1 MNQAVFRRQSGYQ
14 ESACIQEYNP
24 RTPQCQGKAGSLL
37 QTLSGDNHAES
48 AIMDKSITIEDIARQ
63 AGVST
68 STVSRVLNGT
78 KPVAVDKRALVLA
91 AVEQLQ
97 YRPNAVARGL
107 ARGRS
112 MTVGV
117 LVQDISSPFF
127 ATMVSG
133 IEQGLDPAG
142 YRPML
147 TTTHWRMDN
156 EEDEVRSLQL
166 LLERRTDGVI
176 VLGSHI
182 PDEKLRAVAAQVPMI
197 FVARQVA
204 GLEPQC
210 LYVDNRDGA
219 YRATRYL
226 IGLGHTRIAHIRG
239 TNGHPDAAEREEG
252 YCRALAEAGLPADQR
267 LIVDAQFTEDSGL
280 AGVEELLA
288 RGERFSAIFAANDQ
302 SAYGVMLGLFNHGYR
317 IPHDV
322 SVVGFDDQFLSA
334 YTLPPLTTVH
344 HPSEEMG
351 RVAAEGLLRL
361 IGNQAP
367 MLPRIPAELTI
378 RKSAI
383 RIRPGE

>member
-1 MNQAVFRRQSGYQ
+1 
-14 ESACIQEYNP
+14 
-24 RTPQCQGKAGSLL
+24 
-37 QTLSGDNHAES
+37 
-48 AIMDKSITIEDIARQ
+48 MDKHITIEDIARQ

-78 KPVAVDKRALVLA
+78 KPVAEDKQALVLA

-127 ATMVSG
+127 ADMVLG

-147 TTTHWRMDN
+147 TTTHWRTDN
-156 EEDEVRSLQL
+156 KEDEERSLQL

-176 VLGSHI
+176 VLGTNI
-182 PDEKLRAVAAQVPMI
+182 PDEKLRAVAAEVPLI
-197 FVARQVA
+197 VVARRVE

-210 LYVDNRDGA
+210 LYVDNQDGG

-239 TNGHPDAAEREEG
+239 TTGHPDAADREAG
-252 YCRALAEAGLPADQR
+252 YCHALVEAGLPIDER
-267 LIVDAQFTEDSGL
+267 LIVDAEFTEESGL
-280 AGVEELLA
+280 AGVEELIA
-288 RGERFSAIFAANDQ
+288 RGERFTAIFAANDQ

-317 IPHDV
+317 IPGDV
-322 SVVGFDDQFLSA
+322 SVVGFDNQFLSA
-334 YTLPPLTTVH
+334 YTLPPLTTIH
-344 HPSEEMG
+344 QPSVEMG
-351 RVAAEGLLRL
+351 KVAAEGLLRL

-367 MLPRIPAELTI
+367 DLRRFPAELTI
-378 RKSAI
+378 RKSAL
-383 RIRPGE
+383 RIRQSE

>member
-1 MNQAVFRRQSGYQ
+1 
-14 ESACIQEYNP
+14 
-24 RTPQCQGKAGSLL
+24 
-37 QTLSGDNHAES
+37 
-48 AIMDKSITIEDIARQ
+48 MDKHITIEDIARQ

-78 KPVAVDKRALVLA
+78 KPVAEDKQALVLA

-127 ATMVSG
+127 ANMVLG

-147 TTTHWRMDN
+147 TTTHWRNDN

-176 VLGSHI
+176 VLGTNI
-182 PDEKLRAVAAQVPMI
+182 PDEKLRAVAAEVPLI
-197 FVARQVA
+197 VVARRVA

-210 LYVDNRDGA
+210 LYVDNQGGG

-239 TNGHPDAAEREEG
+239 TKDHPDAADREAG
-252 YCRALAEAGLPADQR
+252 YLQALQEAGLPIDER
-267 LIVDAQFTEDSGL
+267 LMVDAQFTEESGL
-280 AGVEELLA
+280 AGVEELIA
-288 RGERFSAIFAANDQ
+288 RGERFTAIFAANDQ

-317 IPHDV
+317 IPGDV

-334 YTLPPLTTVH
+334 YTLPPLTTIH
-344 HPSEEMG
+344 QPSEDMG
-351 RVAAEGLLRL
+351 KVAAEGLLRL
-361 IGNQAP
+361 LGNQAP
-367 MLPRIPAELTI
+367 QMSLFPAELTI
-378 RKSAI
+378 RKSAM
-383 RIRPGE
+383 RIRQSE